1 MKIALIA
8 TSIVVLLIA
17 VLAANLLPARH
28 EASYPKPYDI
38 TRR

>member
-8 TSIVVLLIA
+8 TSIA
-17 VLAANLLPARH
+17 VLVMALVAANLLPSRH
-28 EASYPKPYDI
+28 EASYPKPYEI

>member
-8 TSIVVLLIA
+8 TSIA
-17 VLAANLLPARH
+17 VLVMAVVAANLLPSRH
-28 EASYPKPYDI
+28 EASYPKPDDI